1 MEPDDTPLAEALT
14 DRRVSVG
21 YLFGSRIDGSARP
34 TSDLDVAVLV
44 DGGLGLL
51 EQVQLAD
58 EIRLVCGVPEV
69 DLVVLDRASLE
80 LRAHVVRTGRCIFS
94 RDETRRVGFEV
105 RTLLEYLDFEPT
117 LRRLTDSYLRRVAAG

>member
-1 MEPDDTPLAEALT
+1 MELDCTPLARVLT
-14 DRRVSVG
+14 DHHVSVG
-21 YLFGSRIDGSARP
+21 YLFGSRVAGSARP

-51 EQVQLAD
+51 RQVQLAD
-58 EIRLVCGVPEV
+58 DIRLICDVPEV

-94 RDETRRVGFEV
+94 IDEAKRVGFEV
-105 RTLLEYLDFEPT
+105 RTLLEFLDFEPT
-117 LRRLTDSYLRRVAAG
+117 LRRLTDSYLSRVAAG